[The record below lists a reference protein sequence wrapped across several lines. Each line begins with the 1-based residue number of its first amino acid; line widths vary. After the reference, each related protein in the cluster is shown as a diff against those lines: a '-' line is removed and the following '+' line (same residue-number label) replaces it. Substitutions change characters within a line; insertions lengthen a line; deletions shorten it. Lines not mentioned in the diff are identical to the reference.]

1 MKELTIE
8 EKAERYE
15 KALVWMQNLYPTME
29 GAMKEDA
36 EHYFPELCESKDEK
50 IRKELLEQ
58 IAYIIP
64 NDDEVDNEGNT
75 LPTYQ
80 KRIDKYRTWLE
91 EQGEP
96 NPYSG
101 VFFKYN
107 DHTWGM
113 CARDN
118 GVDIL
123 LDKQLFKHL
132 EKQNSQIL
140 ANSTKTC
147 EDEQKSTDKIES
159 IAHNYITPNQQ
170 FFQWIYDRLINVHNE
185 DPNVDYMLSLK
196 ERIKDMQKPAWSKED
211 EDYYDAIIAKLE
223 VTQEDAA
230 LTDNQM
236 NFLKFLKDRVKPKQE
251 WSEED
256 ENILRTII
264 SDVIRGAEIDMLQI
278 NWLKAIKKRV
288 ACEAKCTTKKEWSKE
303 VEIWIDR
310 ACMLLD
316 ELNHLSTL
324 TLAKIP
330 SNVNDIIS
338 HLKSLKDRIGG

>member
-36 EHYFPELCESKDEK
+36 EHYFPELKESEDEK
-50 IRKELLEQ
+50 IRNALIRFHKSTIDVDGIKGENI
-58 IAYIIP
+58 IA
-64 NDDEVDNEGNT
+64 
-75 LPTYQ
+75 
-80 KRIDKYRTWLE
+80 W
-91 EQGEP
+91 
-96 NPYSG
+96 
-101 VFFKYN
+101 
-107 DHTWGM
+107 
-113 CARDN
+113 
-118 GVDIL
+118 
-123 LDKQLFKHL
+123 L
-132 EKQNSQIL
+132 EKQNKQ
-140 ANSTKTC
+140 N
-147 EDEQKSTDKIES
+147 
-159 IAHNYITPNQQ
+159 
-170 FFQWIYDRLINVHNE
+170 
-185 DPNVDYMLSLK
+185 
-196 ERIKDMQKPAWSKED
+196 PA
-211 EDYYDAIIAKLE
+211 
-223 VTQEDAA
+223 
-230 LTDNQM
+230 
-236 NFLKFLKDRVKPKQE
+236 

>member
-1 MKELTIE
+1 MENNNKELNGVKKMIADRIVTQE
-8 EKAERYE
+8 AAEK
-15 KALVWMQNLYPTME
+15 
-29 GAMKEDA
+29 
-36 EHYFPELCESKDEK
+36 YFPELKESEDEK
-50 IRKELLEQ
+50 ILRVLKEGFEIYNKGEWYGGITNEQ
-58 IAYIIP
+58 ILA
-64 NDDEVDNEGNT
+64 
-75 LPTYQ
+75 
-80 KRIDKYRTWLE
+80 W
-91 EQGEP
+91 
-96 NPYSG
+96 
-101 VFFKYN
+101 
-107 DHTWGM
+107 
-113 CARDN
+113 
-118 GVDIL
+118 
-123 LDKQLFKHL
+123 L
-132 EKQNSQIL
+132 EKQG
-140 ANSTKTC
+140 
-147 EDEQKSTDKIES
+147 E
-159 IAHNYITPNQQ
+159 
-170 FFQWIYDRLINVHNE
+170 
-185 DPNVDYMLSLK
+185 
-196 ERIKDMQKPAWSKED
+196 QKPAWSKED